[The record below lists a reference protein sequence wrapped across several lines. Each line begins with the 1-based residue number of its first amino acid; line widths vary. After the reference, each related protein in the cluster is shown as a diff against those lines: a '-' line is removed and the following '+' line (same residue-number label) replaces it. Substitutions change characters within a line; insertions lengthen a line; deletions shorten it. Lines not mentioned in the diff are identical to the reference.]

1 MTESAAVDA
10 HTDLLTSVGTFAEL
24 VAAGTP
30 APGGGSV
37 SAYCGMLAASLG
49 QMVCNLT
56 IGKPKYVEAE
66 QRLTEI
72 KAALER
78 LGARLRELISEDAE
92 SFEAVLEAY
101 RLPKETDEQKSHR
114 TARVQIAL
122 RGAVDVPFET
132 AQRSFDVLGPLRE
145 LADIGNRN
153 ALSDV
158 AVGARLAQ
166 TAITGASYNVGV
178 NLDSISDRDAADRT
192 REQMKS
198 MIEQSRIIAEG
209 VEVKLTVP
217 QVV

>member
-1 MTESAAVDA
+1 MTESGA
-10 HTDLLTSVGTFAEL
+10 TDRQKDLSCSLGTFADL

-56 IGKPKYVEAE
+56 IGKPKYSEAD

-72 KAALER
+72 RAELER
-78 LGARLRELISEDAE
+78 LGARLRELISEDAD
-92 SFEAVLEAY
+92 SFEGVLQAY
-101 RLPKETDEQKSHR
+101 RLPKETDEQKSQR
-114 TARVQIAL
+114 TAQIQIAL

-132 AQRSFDVLGPLRE
+132 AQRSFDVLGLIRE
-145 LADIGNRN
+145 LAGIGNRN

-166 TAITGASYNVGV
+166 TAIMGASYNVGV
-178 NLDSISDRDAADRT
+178 NLDSISDRNATDGARK
-192 REQMKS
+192 EMNS
-198 MIEQSRIIAEG
+198 MIEQSGVIAEQ
-209 VEVKLTVP
+209 VEAKLAVP